1 MIKKILENGGATLNP
16 NTLEDAG
23 LKEGYMVALNELEE
37 VIPVESFN
45 ASQLERMASIAR
57 AKGGYLGAWVNDNKV
72 YLDISYNVLTRHDAI
87 IIGEREKQL
96 AIWDVKNMREIVL

>member
-37 VIPVESFN
+37 VIPVTSFN
-45 ASQLERMASIAR
+45 ASQLERMATIAK
-57 AKGGYLGAWVNDNKV
+57 AKGGYLGAWVDDNKV
-72 YLDISYNVLTRHDAI
+72 YLDISYNIGTLQEAI
-87 IIGEREKQL
+87 DTGKREKQL
-96 AIWDVKNMREIVL
+96 AIWDVKNMREIRL